1 MSYGVMRLW
10 YEASNL
16 FEYIWDSAIMNSLLK
31 NKVMNQYSFERLD
44 VWKETIDL
52 TKDIYI
58 VTREFPLDEKFGIS
72 SQIRRAAISVS
83 SNIVEGSYRKS
94 MKEKFNF
101 MNIAYSSLMELL
113 SQVILCYDLGYI
125 SEEQYLKLRES
136 VEIVSKK
143 LASLSKYFNNH

>member
-1 MSYGVMRLW
+1 MGD
-10 YEASNL
+10 ASNL

-44 VWKETIDL
+44 VWKETRDL

-58 VTREFPLDEKFGIS
+58 ITREFPADEKFGIS

-125 SEEQYLKLRES
+125 SEEQYLKLRGSIE
-136 VEIVSKK
+136 EVSKK

>member
-1 MSYGVMRLW
+1 MGD
-10 YEASNL
+10 ASNL

-44 VWKETIDL
+44 VWKETRDL

-58 VTREFPLDEKFGIS
+58 VTREFPADEKFGIS

-125 SEEQYLKLRES
+125 SEEQYLKLRGSIE
-136 VEIVSKK
+136 EVSKK